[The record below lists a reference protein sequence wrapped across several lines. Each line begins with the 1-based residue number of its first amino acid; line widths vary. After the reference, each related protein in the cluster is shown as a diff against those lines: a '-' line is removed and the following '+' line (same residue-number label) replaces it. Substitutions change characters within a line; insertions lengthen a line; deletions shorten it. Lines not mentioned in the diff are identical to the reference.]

1 MCLKTRLLNTKPW
14 IILSIVTSLL
24 LLAACSSTEL
34 VSSWHKPDDSAKAVK
49 RVLILGVMPTDLQR
63 RTIEDAFVQ
72 RFDKESVTGIAGY
85 TLMSNPDDY
94 DEIAEIREAVSK
106 SGADAAMII
115 SLVENKEQ
123 ERYVPPSIDY
133 VPSYGMGYG
142 FYNYYGMS
150 YQAVYRPGYK
160 TIDQIVKLEA
170 TLFLTDTEEMIW
182 AGATESF
189 NPSSADSVARENTK
203 LIVKSM
209 QKAGLLK

>member
-1 MCLKTRLLNTKPW
+1 MSVSTKPW
-14 IILSIVTSLL
+14 NILIIACLLL
-24 LLAACSSTEL
+24 LLAACSSTQL
-34 VSSWHKPDDSAKAVK
+34 VSSWHKPDDSAKPVK
-49 RVLILGVMPTDLQR
+49 RILILGIMPTDLQR

-72 RFDKESVTGIAGY
+72 RFEKESVTGIAGY

-94 DEIAEIREAVSK
+94 DEVTEIREAVSK
-106 SGADAAMII
+106 SGADASMII

-123 ERYVPPSIDY
+123 ERYVPPSVDY
-133 VPSYGMGYG
+133 MPSYGMGYG

-150 YQAVYRPGYK
+150 YQAVYRPGYT

-170 TLFLTDTEEMIW
+170 TLFLTETEEMIW

-189 NPSSADSVARENTK
+189 NPSSADSVARENTN

-209 QKAGLLK
+209 KKASLIK